1 MCLGHLD
8 PAKFMTDDLVVLH
21 KKNILKLWV
30 FVLKRIWKFLV
41 RDTELFD

>member
-21 KKNILKLWV
+21 KKNILKL
-30 FVLKRIWKFLV
+30 
-41 RDTELFD
+41 